1 MPNYPTIPLEPLQSA
16 GVFKE
21 ICEKTETRAGG
32 NYPFCERLCDDGFAT
47 GEYAIAWAILSRG
60 NGGIACTKCSPKS
73 APCGSE
79 SGNRTR
85 DFR

>member
-32 NYPFCERLCDDGFAT
+32 NYPFCERLCDMDFA
-47 GEYAIAWAILSRG
+47 S
-60 NGGIACTKCSPKS
+60 
-73 APCGSE
+73 
-79 SGNRTR
+79 
-85 DFR
+85 